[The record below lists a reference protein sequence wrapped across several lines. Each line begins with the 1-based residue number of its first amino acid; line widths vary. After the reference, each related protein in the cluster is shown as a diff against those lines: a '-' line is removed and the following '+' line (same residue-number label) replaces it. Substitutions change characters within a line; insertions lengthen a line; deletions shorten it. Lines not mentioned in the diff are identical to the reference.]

1 MKFFCDSKPLAY
13 ALNKCATLTSKSA
26 TYPFVRNVFIETID
40 DNVLKLTS
48 TDMATMITYY
58 VTDGVRIEKPGKA
71 LVDCGSLA
79 AFVSAK
85 AGEVNCYTTKADRI
99 MTKIGSNKLSL
110 SQMPHETFP
119 EQPKLPSETL
129 AKISGDNLQAV
140 LSIAFMAEQF
150 DPISF
155 LTGTMIVASDGNLYA
170 MAASQGRIGY
180 AWIPTEYQGRG
191 RFLLP
196 KSAAAL
202 LPRFLYDDDEVLLY
216 SQDNKMFFV
225 TDRFKMSC
233 NQLAGEFPYEK
244 IAEMAHIKPSAEV
257 WVAADDLGDALS
269 TALVISKDVNNKLW
283 KKITFNADTD
293 YNLLDLS
300 TAEENEVGYM
310 NWSVVI
316 KSHTNTPF
324 TFGLF
329 STFVYDVLKAIKLA
343 DKSGLATDLMM
354 APTISIGYIEHGAN
368 KLIRIA
374 EKYTNAVFIV
384 APMGQVEVRESG

>member
-1 MKFFCDSKPLAY
+1 MKFLCDSKPFAY
-13 ALNKCATLTSKSA
+13 ALNKCATLTSRSA
-26 TYPFVRNVFIETID
+26 TYPFIRNVFIETID
-40 DNVLKLTS
+40 DDVLKLTS

-58 VTDGVRIEKPGKA
+58 VTDGVQIEKSGKA
-71 LVDCGSLA
+71 LVDCGSLT

-85 AGEVNCYTTKADRI
+85 AGEVNCYITKADRL
-99 MTKIGSNKLSL
+99 MTKIGGNKLSL
-110 SQMPHETFP
+110 SQMPHEMFP

-155 LTGTMIVASDGNLYA
+155 LTGTMVVASDGNLYA
-170 MAASQGRIGY
+170 MAASQGRMGY

-196 KSAAAL
+196 KSAAEL
-202 LPRFLYDDDEVLLY
+202 LPHFLYDDDEVLLY

-225 TDRFKMSC
+225 TERFRMSC

-244 IAEMAHIKPSAEV
+244 IAEMAHTEPSAEV
-257 WVAADDLGDALS
+257 WVAADDLGDALK

-316 KSHTNTPF
+316 KSHTNISF

-343 DKSGLATDLMM
+343 DKSGLATDLLMT
-354 APTISIGYIEHGAN
+354 PTISIGYIEHGAN

-374 EKYTNAVFIV
+374 EKHTNAVFIV
-384 APMGQVEVRESG
+384 APMGQVEVRDND